1 MKRCCA
7 AVLTSKAV
15 TQVIR
20 ISHIT
25 SLFFAVFLISGTS
38 VGLANEN
45 CDGDPDNCTP
55 MQLCQASTTTVDG
68 NTVWTDDPSFSD
80 HVATSQLFG
89 LDCGVEE
96 MASTTCNTNPELCTV
111 TALCEQATVLR
122 GPNSVRSWSDDKE
135 DYVNLAIEY
144 GLTCNVGEQEEPTTS
159 FAEALTDEDVCQLA
173 TEQSNGVVVWS
184 DNLRARLSAE
194 ERSITCGVITDEIAC
209 DLATEVNGDVVSWKS
224 DIHALRDVVDRGL
237 TCEITRIETCTD
249 DENFN
254 GCYGAQTYDDGSRL
268 IGSWSNNRVT
278 GYATFIYGGEG
289 QGNLFIGLADE
300 NGRIEGGPTLF
311 VFSEN
316 DAAHYVQNWNW
327 SEQYQVNTNISA
339 AFPLLTRAFEAL
351 PRDARIEIQ
360 ESLKNKGLYDPDP
373 NGAWSR
379 DTLVGLVRFS
389 AEYIN
394 TINLLSLRN
403 VQLVLEAVVEQVS
416 LDRTEAASVEILLDV
431 LERSEGAPEPISTE
445 ELAQLIETEYRSRFT
460 SQPRLRRQQLQY
472 ALKEL
477 DLYSSTIDGIWGNGT
492 RSALLRFVEE
502 NQVQDGEVDIVFE
515 QILALVDDIPSAF
528 AALQPTAPS
537 RSTPS
542 SNNSGG
548 LTAIVG
554 NPSMPGT
561 QALSI
566 CRPQAELAR
575 RQGRSSYQAPSYGY
589 SGNCNTFGGFANCN
603 VSPNTGGFLGGFAE
617 GMARGMQGRSAYDSV
632 LASCLAQ
639 YGWRQ

>member
-25 SLFFAVFLISGTS
+25 SLCFSVSLIFGTS
-38 VGLANEN
+38 VGVANEN

-55 MQLCQASTTTVDG
+55 MQLCEASTTIVDG
-68 NTVWTDDPSFSD
+68 NTVWTDDPSFSG
-80 HVATSQLFG
+80 HVATSKSFG
-89 LDCGVEE
+89 LNCGVEE
-96 MASTTCNTNPELCTV
+96 IASATCDTNPELCTV
-111 TALCEQATVLR
+111 TALCEQATVLTE
-122 GPNSVRSWSDDKE
+122 PSSVRSWSDDKI
-135 DYVNLAIEY
+135 DHVNLAIEY
-144 GLTCNVGEQEEPTTS
+144 GLTCNVGEQEEPTAS

-173 TEQSNGVVVWS
+173 TQQSDGVVVWS
-184 DNLRARLSAE
+184 DNLRARLAAE
-194 ERSITCGVITDEIAC
+194 ERSLTCGIITDEIAC
-209 DLATEVNGDVVSWKS
+209 DLATEESGGVIVWKR
-224 DIHALRDVVDRGL
+224 DINALRDVVDRGL
-237 TCEITRIETCTD
+237 ICEVTPIGTCIDGES
-249 DENFN
+249 FN
-254 GCYGAQTYDDGSRL
+254 GCYGTQTYDDGSRL

-311 VFSEN
+311 VFSDN
-316 DAAHYVQNWNW
+316 DAAHYEQNWDW
-327 SEQYQVNTNISA
+327 SEQYQVSTNISE

-351 PRDARIEIQ
+351 PRDERIEIQ

-373 NGAWSR
+373 NGLWGR

-394 TINLLSLRN
+394 TINLTSLWN
-403 VQLVLEAVVEQVS
+403 VQLILDAVAEQAS
-416 LDRTEAASVEILLDV
+416 LDRTEVAQVEILLDV
-431 LERSEGAPEPISTE
+431 LERNEGSPEPISTE
-445 ELAQLIETEYRSRFT
+445 ELAQLIETEYRSNFT

-477 DLYSSTIDGIWGNGT
+477 DLYSSSIDGVWGNGT

-502 NQVQDGEVDIVFE
+502 NQVYDSETESVFE

-548 LTAIVG
+548 LTAIVS